1 MREGDQRQLYLRAL
15 AVFWLAFGLITTFYP
30 RVMEL
35 FMTDRGQDAGT
46 AFSRNVWLHD
56 GLDILAVSLLLLVMS
71 TMAITRK
78 ALLAAATV
86 ALAPVAAILYSLVA
100 TDFWSPLF
108 LLPAAAAAAFAVYGF
123 LLASRQRAEAAT
135 VPSRA

>member
-1 MREGDQRQLYLRAL
+1 MSPDAARLGCN
-15 AVFWLAFGLITTFYP
+15 VI
-30 RVMEL
+30 EL

-56 GLDILAVSLLLLVMS
+56 GLDILAVSLLLFVLS

-78 ALLAAATV
+78 TLLGAATV
-86 ALAPVAAILYSLVA
+86 ALAPVAAILYSLLA

-108 LLPAAAAAAFAVYGF
+108 LIPAAAAAAFAVYGF
-123 LLASRQRAEAAT
+123 LVRTAAHGSESRRNCAAERVYRGRQHAPGGRSHAW
-135 VPSRA
+135 